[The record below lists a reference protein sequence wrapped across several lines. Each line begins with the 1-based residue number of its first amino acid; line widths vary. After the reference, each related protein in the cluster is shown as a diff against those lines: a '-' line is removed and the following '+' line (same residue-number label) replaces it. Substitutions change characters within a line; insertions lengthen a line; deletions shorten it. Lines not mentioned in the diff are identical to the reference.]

1 MTQRLS
7 RRDFAF
13 ASCRL
18 PLLGGAGVDPLR
30 AGRRAVAPALL
41 ARHRAVASAQRFDQG
56 LSRQGR
62 GRLQRQDQDRVV
74 RERPALSRSRSR
86 QGADP
91 GPGRNGR
98 ARQLD
103 HHRHRLGRGLLPAS
117 GALRPADRADPQ
129 GDRRQARAISQRP
142 DPAEAALACDRA
154 LSRSRFPELVLF
166 QQADREPCRSQGHE
180 DPQFRRR
187 RPGLARALPR
197 RHPQHHRVA
206 ERAAG
211 AVAGHLRRAGVVE
224 REPGQRQAVGFRREI
239 FAGRTASS
247 SPNTFR

>member
-13 ASCRL
+13 ASVAAL
-18 PLLGGAGVDPLR
+18 AAPALDPLR

-41 ARHRAVASAQRFDQG
+41 ARHRAVASAQRLDEG

-62 GRLQRQDQDRVV
+62 GGLRRQDQDRNV
-74 RERPALSRSRSR
+74 RERPALSRSRGR

-91 GPGRNGR
+91 GPGRNGG

-103 HHRHRLGRGLLPAS
+103 HHRHRLGRRLLPAS
-117 GALRPADRADPQ
+117 GALRPADRTDPP
-129 GDRRQARAISQRP
+129 GHRRQARAISQRP
-142 DPAEAALACDRA
+142 DPAEAALACARA
-154 LSRSRFPELVLF
+154 VSRSRFPELVQF
-166 QQADREPCRSQGHE
+166 QQADREPRRPQGHE

-187 RPGLARALPR
+187 RPGLARPLPR
-197 RHPQHHRVA
+197 RDPQHHRMA

-211 AVAGHLRRAGVVE
+211 AVARHLRRAGS
-224 REPGQRQAVGFRREI
+224 RRTRAWSAPSCGI
-239 FAGRTASS
+239 PASNTRWRTTSS